1 MKKFILLIV
10 VIILCTVPFCFSQVQ
25 NSIKG
30 KIENVYLNL
39 KYPYQVEIDFSKAD
53 FASQD
58 ELKKIDNDIQKCL
71 DTNYETDY
79 DMMQCSLKGI
89 EKYKIEINRSLEAAK
104 YLISK
109 KQYHLL
115 LNSQKEWE
123 KYRQKEDK
131 FLKEA
136 YEKNCPPDLPCLIA
150 VGDKY
155 HSFKNRAENLSGF
168 CGIWILFKEK
178 GILDD
183 DLNFVP
189 FSN

>member
-1 MKKFILLIV
+1 MKKFIIITIIVLIYAIPLSFPKV
-10 VIILCTVPFCFSQVQ
+10 R

-30 KIENVYLNL
+30 KIENIYLNL
-39 KYPYQVEIDFSKAD
+39 KYPYQVETDFSKAD

-58 ELKKIDNDIQKCL
+58 ELKKIDNDVQKCL

-136 YEKNCPPDLPCLIA
+136 YEKNCLSYLPCLIA

>member
-1 MKKFILLIV
+1 
-10 VIILCTVPFCFSQVQ
+10 
-25 NSIKG
+25 
-30 KIENVYLNL
+30 
-39 KYPYQVEIDFSKAD
+39 
-53 FASQD
+53 
-58 ELKKIDNDIQKCL
+58 
-71 DTNYETDY
+71 
-79 DMMQCSLKGI
+79 MMQCSLKGI

-168 CGIWILFKEK
+168 CGMWILFKEK

>member
-1 MKKFILLIV
+1 MKKNILLTT
-10 VIILCTVPFCFSQVQ
+10 VIILCTVPFCFSQIR
-25 NSIKG
+25 NSIKEI
-30 KIENVYLNL
+30 IENIYLNL

-58 ELKKIDNDIQKCL
+58 ELKKIDKDVQECL

-79 DMMQCSLKGI
+79 DMMQCCLKGI

-123 KYRQKEDK
+123 KYRQKEDE
-131 FLKEA
+131 FLNET

-178 GILDD
+178 GILDSG
-183 DLNFVP
+183 LNFVP
-189 FSN
+189 FDN